1 MKTRLAV
8 SAIVV
13 MTLAACGSGGEQ
25 DATADTSAPQATT
38 TTSATGVPTTSDD
51 VVVYV
56 AMGDSGN
63 FAPDT
68 TTGAIFQYAEML
80 SEDLGAQVDLRDHT
94 QGGQESSELLA
105 LLRSDEGL
113 RKDLAEAQAVT
124 LNIPIAVW
132 VEPFQIVTGWN
143 GADPAGCGGPEH
155 TQCLQDALDAYTAD
169 TDAILDELTTLADPH
184 DVMIRIWNVY
194 MINIGRKLEVGAL
207 DTINPFWQSALA
219 YLDQSAAEHSIPVA
233 DTYEAFN
240 GPDGTDDPY
249 LTGLIEADQLHPTA
263 EGATLIAELLH
274 DAGPN

>member
-1 MKTRLAV
+1 
-8 SAIVV
+8 

-25 DATADTSAPQATT
+25 DAAADTSAPPATT
-38 TTSATGVPTTSDD
+38 TTSATGVPSTSDN

-94 QGGQESSELLA
+94 TGGQGSSELLE

-113 RKDLAEAQAVT
+113 REDLVEAQAVT

-143 GADPAGCGGPEH
+143 GADPAECGGPKH
-155 TQCLQDALDAYTAD
+155 TQCLQGALDAYTAD
-169 TDAILDELTTLADPH
+169 TDAILDELTTLADPSE
-184 DVMIRIWNVY
+184 VMIRVWNVY
-194 MINIGRKLEVGAL
+194 MINIGAKLEAGSL
-207 DTINPFWQSALA
+207 DTINPFWQAA
-219 YLDQSAAEHSIPVA
+219 IEHLDESAARLGIPVA

-263 EGATLIAELLH
+263 EGATLIAELLLQ
-274 DAGPN
+274 AGPN